1 MIVVSM
7 FFPNTNQTD
16 FDNIYYADSHY
27 KNLKNLLNPLGLV
40 GIEMQSGISDTN
52 PETPPKYHAITNFK
66 FESIENVHNAF
77 IQTAKAIIID
87 SANFTNTKPLFQIS
101 EFIV

>member
-52 PETPPKYHAITNFK
+52 P
-66 FESIENVHNAF
+66 
-77 IQTAKAIIID
+77 
-87 SANFTNTKPLFQIS
+87 
-101 EFIV
+101 